1 MMNNLIA
8 LIFSNENQN
17 RMKTLIILFVCM
29 LWVLS
34 CQRESQGFER
44 GPVMDS
50 KDMAPAMEESQSYEG
65 GSSDKV
71 TIVDQKII
79 RHGDM
84 TIKVD
89 DALKFKAGVDA
100 ILKNHKAYIGNEQF
114 NNSDYVAS
122 YHVQI
127 RVPSENLDAL
137 VAELEAMDGIVES
150 KSINATDV
158 TQEYIDLEIRLA
170 NKRSY
175 VEQYREIL
183 KSART
188 VEDILKVREQ
198 IRVLEE
204 EIESAEGRLKFLRNQ
219 VSLSTLNLTITQEK
233 DFVYRPDRKINFFER
248 LKDSFSAGWYG
259 FVQFCLGVVGLWP
272 FWLALVVLIWL
283 LRKYTQKK
291 RISNIPP
298 S

>member
-1 MMNNLIA
+1 
-8 LIFSNENQN
+8 
-17 RMKTLIILFVCM
+17 MKTLFLTLGYM
-29 LWVLS
+29 LWILA
-34 CQRESQGFER
+34 CQNSGSSSNDRNA
-44 GPVMDS
+44 VMDS
-50 KDMAPAMEESQSYEG
+50 KGMAPAMEESQSYEG
-65 GSSDKV
+65 GSSDEV

-114 NNSDYVAS
+114 NNSDYMAS

-150 KSINATDV
+150 KAINATDV
-158 TQEYIDLEIRLA
+158 TQEYIDLETRLA

-204 EIESAEGRLKFLRNQ
+204 EIESAEGRLKYLRNQ

-291 RISNIPP
+291 RMSNIPP